1 MHCAAKGLFFFVI
14 LSLVASLVAQYEN
27 EPNISADAFFQNHSH
42 MSVFRRL
49 ESWPSIHTAN
59 NDFSILL
66 LMCVCVFL
74 SPVVGHDTAPR

>member
-1 MHCAAKGLFFFVI
+1 MCETRPECCRTKRWGLYGCNPTIPAGIPLTSMHCAAKGLFFFVI

-49 ESWPSIHTAN
+49 ES
-59 NDFSILL
+59 
-66 LMCVCVFL
+66 
-74 SPVVGHDTAPR
+74 